1 MYNIARLALLDRKA
15 LFDTYSFRFGTVRE
29 IVEKDFWVTLM
40 LDYLFHKSEF
50 KDIFT
55 FKGGTSLSKCFH
67 IIDRFSEDID
77 LILDWNALGVAD
89 EELYAQRSKTS
100 QIRYNQKIE
109 QAATEFIAN
118 CLLPSLKTDFCS
130 ILSDEPTIE
139 IDSTDGHIIN
149 FYYPNVYN
157 AQSAGLLQCIRLEI
171 GPLAERVPSVI
182 KNIEPLISNMDV
194 PIMTQRDTSIKAI
207 SPERTFWEKVL
218 ILHQEAHRPPFKKD
232 KNGND
237 VPNPIPR
244 RYSRHYYDVWK
255 ISQTEYKAM
264 ALNDL
269 DLLDRVIR
277 FKKKFYNYSWDGLEN
292 AKPGKLVLIP
302 NEQRINELRT
312 DFISMKEMIN
322 DPSIK
327 TFDELVILLKALEKE
342 LNKQDRLK

>member
-1 MYNIARLALLDRKA
+1 MYNIAKLALSDRKA
-15 LFDTYSFRFGTVRE
+15 LFDTYSFRYGTVRE

-40 LDYLFHKSEF
+40 LDYLFQKSEF
-50 KDIFT
+50 KDVFT

-77 LILDWNALGVAD
+77 LILDWNALGVDD
-89 EELYAQRSKTS
+89 EDLYAQRSKTA
-100 QIRYNQKIE
+100 QIKYNRKIE

-118 CLLPSLKTDFCS
+118 SLLPSMRNDFRT
-130 ILSDEPTIE
+130 IIGDEPNIV
-139 IDSTDGHIIN
+139 IDSSDGHIVN

-171 GPLAERVPSVI
+171 GPLAEKVPSVI
-182 KNIEPLISNMDV
+182 KVIEPLVSNMNI
-194 PIMTQRDTSIKAI
+194 PIMTQRDTAVKTI

-232 KNGND
+232 KGGND

-255 ISQTEYKAM
+255 IGQTEYKAI

-269 DLLDRVIR
+269 CLLDRVIR
-277 FKKKFYNYSWDGLEN
+277 FKKKFYNYSWDDLEN

-302 NEQRINELRT
+302 SEQRIDELRT
-312 DFISMKEMIN
+312 DFISMREMIN

-327 TFDELVILLKALEKE
+327 TFDELIILLKDLETE
-342 LNKQDRLK
+342 LNK